1 MNGRISKKKNTI
13 SENIR
18 ETKEERILKRFEEN
32 KTKWEKKSK
41 ILMEKTNKKDTLA
54 DQGEKYR
61 EKNELNTLLEYL
73 KKEDERKVQWENNLR
88 MEPEKIKFQKTT
100 KKLNIYNKISKEQN
114 NNIFD
119 KVFEQKYQ
127 SEDKEKNNE
136 DYVYV
141 TNKDAKKEE
150 YQEIIVNKIKNNLE
164 FFLSNFAIPLSDDL
178 YIQGKPIEEENTE
191 SNIINKLS
199 SNEQTELDTLEK
211 EMDPLGL
218 DKSQQ
223 ANSIDH
229 ENVNK
234 SSYDEPIKVNCSC
247 INIESNGKNI
257 INKFVFLQ
265 NITSSTIIY
274 IISLKNK
281 MKIKNSIL
289 KLNDILYLGKKK
301 NYNLFIFP
309 KTGYIKPGET
319 IKINF
324 NFIFDSFSY
333 SFGLIQIKCFY
344 KNKICKKNIY
354 ISINPFTEMLDTF
367 TNGKITQSDK
377 KKIKKL
383 IKKNNNFKLLSKHT
397 ITQNKILLPNKQK
410 LENLIKYIYSDYNIS
425 INSFENFMKN
435 KKEDINDSLKMIE
448 KNQVPTN
455 KSDNI
460 YGKLIGSNI
469 CQSDLK
475 NNMNGFLYHT
485 KNKTLQYIKEVG
497 SNSEVP
503 FFNFNTDDYINF
515 ESNIFNYKLET
526 ILNEPNGIQPTLSF
540 NVCKNNEIFCEAIYN
555 YISHFV
561 HTCQTREYMSKSP
574 DDNFMLANKNGETNL
589 EYSTQPSKIPDVQ
602 MTRSGTTS
610 GLKKGGKKSEKKG
623 EKKNEKESDKLI
635 QEQIIQ
641 NRDLI
646 NKEFESIYLH
656 THTTNYSTYFMNHIY
671 IQNKLNNSHIFYFYN
686 YFKIIQYINQYFILD
701 QNSIDSNSPKQNVF
715 IYMNTDLCNNI
726 FLYILEKLGSDF
738 FPENDTNIL
747 NNLFYESKIKYI
759 LNKLTKLFSDYFSS
773 ILLSIR
779 NGAINVYAYLGEIKI
794 VKEKV
799 NFLNAFLVAYL
810 KGFIYK
816 IVKKAYTIHI
826 LENKNDIIENVEMA
840 VVGEE
845 KVEMAVVGEEK
856 VEMAMAGEE
865 KANKDVIGEEKVDM
879 AMAGEEKADQTVIN
893 DNVSCK
899 NFDFF
904 CEKKEIYDEICNS
917 ICEYKNGTQSDD
929 LQNGEI
935 NDQSRCEG
943 NIFLIRDHKMF
954 SQIVYEKNTNQMQID
969 VEKNLEKFKETKESE
984 KNKEKEKNKE
994 SEKNKEK
1001 EKNKESEKNKE
1012 KEKSKVDIN
1021 SSKDK
1026 RSGQTKMSL
1035 KNSQDKKNE
1044 HGKSKKSKKN
1054 SKNNYEENILEKKK
1068 THIQLKEDKSDHS
1081 ESNFT
1086 NYHFFKMFE
1095 ILNIETCIIDD
1106 KEILKTSGIQYNN
1119 FSSYIFTLL
1128 KKKIPENV
1136 EIKVGYTMRQ
1146 EVYLL
1151 LYIFNIISVE
1161 HINFLF
1167 NHFTN
1172 PNILLY
1178 IDYLKSNANHFL
1190 DIFKNILQFFSMKN
1204 YLSKFIFENKIPLSI
1219 HYDHFLE
1226 NNMELQ
1232 TDEQK
1237 ETLNFSNQIYKN
1249 IRENWRP
1256 NGIKNESNVDAKY
1269 ICIMSPNIKN
1279 EILNFTNINE
1289 ISEWIKLLN
1298 IIIFLNISDVYI
1310 YGDLF
1315 LLFLFFIYDSDIL
1328 KGHISKSRDDIT
1340 TMLVHPNGIHQ
1351 ESINQNDKVEN
1362 ACFKI
1367 IDISNIPEHILFSF
1381 KFCIFNIIE
1390 QYEKYKINIHFPYD
1404 IYVKPNFNTFQ
1415 NDNPSLYC
1423 LLPYTNYSAM
1433 IKHAKQIFIKKY
1445 SEHINQTIQS
1455 QLANSN
1461 TTTSSINRIFCDDSK
1476 LDTCQDSLKQSDYQN
1491 VSDNGEGQRENHK
1504 TVSSILNIGSIS
1516 MNNVLKNVNK
1526 KNKILWLCG
1535 SFEKYINNDNKNS
1548 MEIFNHFL
1556 NISKNEQTNF
1566 NNIQKDDSEIYANN
1580 LLILNN
1586 EIYSLYI
1593 YHAPKELRLN
1603 FVFNTH
1609 HILTNIFDH
1618 CYFAPQSVHKMV

>member
-1 MNGRISKKKNTI
+1 MDDRISKKKNTI
-13 SENIR
+13 SENIK

-32 KTKWEKKSK
+32 KIKWEKKSK

-73 KKEDERKVQWENNLR
+73 KREDERKVQWENNLR

-100 KKLNIYNKISKEQN
+100 KKLNIYNKISNEKK

-119 KVFEQKYQ
+119 KVFEKKYQ

-191 SNIINKLS
+191 SNVINKLS

-211 EMDPLGL
+211 EPDPLGL

-223 ANSIDH
+223 ANSIEH

-247 INIESNGKNI
+247 INIESNGKDI
-257 INKFVFLQ
+257 INKFIVLE

-289 KLNDILYLGKKK
+289 KLNDILYLGKKQ

-397 ITQNKILLPNKQK
+397 ITQNKTPFPNKQK

-425 INSFENFMKN
+425 INSFENSVKK
-435 KKEDINDSLKMIE
+435 KKEDINGSLKMIE
-448 KNQVPTN
+448 KIQGPTN
-455 KSDNI
+455 KLDNI
-460 YGKLIGSNI
+460 YGKIIGSNI

-475 NNMNGFLYHT
+475 NNMNGFFYHT
-485 KNKTLQYIKEVG
+485 KNKTLQYIKEFN
-497 SNSEVP
+497 SNCEIP

-515 ESNIFNYKLET
+515 ESNIFNYKLEK
-526 ILNEPNGIQPTLSF
+526 ILNEPNEIRSTLSF
-540 NVCKNNEIFCEAIYN
+540 NVCKNGEIFYEAFYN
-555 YISHFV
+555 YIFHFV
-561 HTCQTREYMSKSP
+561 HTCQTRECMSKSP
-574 DDNFMLANKNGETNL
+574 DDNFMLANKNDETNL
-589 EYSTQPSKIPDVQ
+589 EYSAQPSKIPDVQ

-610 GLKKGGKKSEKKG
+610 GLKKGGKKG
-623 EKKNEKESDKLI
+623 EKKSEKENDKLI

-641 NRDLI
+641 NGDLL

-656 THTTNYSTYFMNHIY
+656 THTKNYSTHFMNHIY
-671 IQNKLNNSHIFYFYN
+671 IQNKLNNSPIFYFYN

-701 QNSIDSNSPKQNVF
+701 QNSFNSNSPKQNVF
-715 IYMNTDLCNNI
+715 IYMNTNLCNNI

-738 FPENDTNIL
+738 FSENDTNIL
-747 NNLFYESKIKYI
+747 NNLFYESKMKYI
-759 LNKLTKLFSDYFSS
+759 LNNLTKLFSDYFSS
-773 ILLSIR
+773 ILLSLK
-779 NGAINVYAYLGEIKI
+779 NGAINVYAYLGEIKM

-799 NFLNAFLVAYL
+799 NLLNLFLVAYL

-816 IVKKAYTIHI
+816 ILRKTYTIHI
-826 LENKNDIIENVEMA
+826 LENKNDIIEYVDKDVM
-840 VVGEE
+840 GEE
-845 KVEMAVVGEEK
+845 QVD
-856 VEMAMAGEE
+856 
-865 KANKDVIGEEKVDM
+865 KDMV
-879 AMAGEEKADQTVIN
+879 N

-899 NFDFF
+899 NFDFSF
-904 CEKKEIYDEICNS
+904 DKTEIYDDICNS
-917 ICEYKNGTQSDD
+917 ICEYKNGTRSDD
-929 LQNGEI
+929 LQHDEI
-935 NDQSRCEG
+935 NDQSKCEG
-943 NIFLIRDHKMF
+943 NIFLIKDYKMF
-954 SQIVYEKNTNQMQID
+954 SQIVYEKNTNQMQIN
-969 VEKNLEKFKETKESE
+969 VEKNLEKFKETKEKW
-984 KNKEKEKNKE
+984 KNKESEKSKE
-994 SEKNKEK
+994 SEKNKE
-1001 EKNKESEKNKE
+1001 S
-1012 KEKSKVDIN
+1012 EKSKVDIN

-1026 RSGQTKMSL
+1026 KSGQTKMSL

-1054 SKNNYEENILEKKK
+1054 SKNNCEENGLEKKK
-1068 THIQLKEDKSDHS
+1068 AHIQLKEDKSDHS
-1081 ESNFT
+1081 KSNFT
-1086 NYHFFKMFE
+1086 NFHFFKMFE

-1119 FSSYIFTLL
+1119 FSSCVFTVL
-1128 KKKIPENV
+1128 KNKIPKNA

-1167 NHFTN
+1167 NHFIN

-1219 HYDHFLE
+1219 HHDHFLV

-1232 TDEQK
+1232 ADEK
-1237 ETLNFSNQIYKN
+1237 RETLNFSNQIYKN
-1249 IRENWRP
+1249 IRENWRI

-1269 ICIMSPNIKN
+1269 ICIISPNIKN

-1328 KGHISKSRDDIT
+1328 KGYISKSSDGIT
-1340 TMLVHPNGIHQ
+1340 TLLVHPNGIHQ
-1351 ESINQNDKVEN
+1351 ESINQNDQVEN
-1362 ACFKI
+1362 VCFKI

-1433 IKHAKQIFIKKY
+1433 IKYAKQIFIKKY
-1445 SEHINQTIQS
+1445 SEHINQTIQN
-1455 QLANSN
+1455 QLANLN
-1461 TTTSSINRIFCDDSK
+1461 TTTSSINGIFCDDSK
-1476 LDTCQDSLKQSDYQN
+1476 LHICQDSLKQSDYQN
-1491 VSDNGEGQRENHK
+1491 VSDNGEDQGKNHK
-1504 TVSSILNIGSIS
+1504 LVSSILNIGGIS
-1516 MNNVLKNVNK
+1516 MDNVLKNVNK

-1556 NISKNEQTNF
+1556 NISKNDKTNF

-1609 HILTNIFDH
+1609 HILINIFDN